1 VIDRSIVMWEVMLDV
16 VPDVAGLLWPS
27 RKRRTA
33 ERSDPATLCVQF
45 GVPGAFARGLNELG
59 WLPDEVLA
67 AGVLRQGKPPSVL
80 TAVTGVA
87 LIELARR
94 RSTLLPREFVLA
106 VTADRVV
113 AFAMTTESHDTSTPV
128 IKVKRGER
136 GSWPRRLV
144 RLVDPT
150 KGLLTQGATLKIDGE
165 RIPVV
170 ADGDDSTGELIGV
183 LSRPYTAAVRPIEP
197 VLGHHPP
204 DVWCRR

>member
-150 KGLLTQGATLKIDGE
+150 KGLLTQGATLKIAGE

-183 LSRPYTAAVRPIEP
+183 LSRP
-197 VLGHHPP
+197 
-204 DVWCRR
+204 